1 MDRVLQR
8 LPGEVAEEGL
18 SNKWPWNDS
27 TQGRLRRIIESYR
40 LALLEH
46 APQVCEAI
54 DKKMVAYGQ
63 KWVCSETV
71 IERERLVTASE
82 VAEEFG
88 IQAYDLRNWSKR
100 HPDEI
105 PRRGTRGNQIIYRLG
120 DILLYMAKHRIG

>member
-1 MDRVLQR
+1 M
-8 LPGEVAEEGL
+8 
-18 SNKWPWNDS
+18 
-27 TQGRLRRIIESYR
+27 RRIIESYR

-63 KWVCSETV
+63 KWVCSEVV
-71 IERERLVTASE
+71 IERERLVTAGE

-88 IQAYDLRNWSKR
+88 IQIHDIRNWSKR

-105 PRRGTRGNQIIYRLG
+105 PKRGTRGNQHTYRLG
-120 DILLYMAKHRIG
+120 DILLYMAKNRIG